1 MKLTAKDDIIFGAKR
16 FRAGEVFEADKDTAS
31 FLLAQKWV
39 KKVVEE
45 APKKAKK
52 K

>member
-1 MKLTAKDDIIFGAKR
+1 MKLIAKDDIIFGAKK
-16 FRAGEVFEADKDTAS
+16 FKAGEVFEVDENTAG

-39 KKVVEE
+39 KKVEEE

>member
-1 MKLTAKDDIIFGAKR
+1 MKLRAINDIILGAKKYK
-16 FRAGEVFEADKDTAS
+16 AGEVFEADKNTAS

-39 KKVVEE
+39 TKE
-45 APKKAKK
+45 PTKK